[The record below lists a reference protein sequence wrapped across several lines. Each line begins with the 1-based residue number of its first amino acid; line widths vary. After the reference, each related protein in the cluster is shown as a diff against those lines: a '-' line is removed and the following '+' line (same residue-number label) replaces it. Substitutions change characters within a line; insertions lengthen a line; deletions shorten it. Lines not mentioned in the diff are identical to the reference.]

1 MGEGVDVPEH
11 LGAQHR
17 AKALAGPRR
26 TVLADQRAAKA
37 HQTQQHHHAAHA
49 QHIAAVAIGDADVD
63 DLRHD
68 QGHDQLK
75 DGLGQL
81 ENRADQHLFL
91 KLF

>member
-1 MGEGVDVPEH
+1 MRVISDGGADLVDLSVREGVDVPEH

-37 HQTQQHHHAAHA
+37 HQTQQHHHAAHP

-68 QGHDQLK
+68 
-75 DGLGQL
+75 
-81 ENRADQHLFL
+81 
-91 KLF
+91 